1 MDIHVTLS
9 GRGGLSAQ
17 IYRQL
22 LDAVLDGRLRPG
34 ERLPPSRELAGRLS
48 VSRNTV
54 GVAYDRLTAEG
65 FLVGRVGA
73 GTFVCDRPA
82 TRSRSARASAE
93 VLPRARW
100 RSVPVE
106 APSWEPRFDFRVG
119 VPDVELFPWATWRRL
134 VSSSL
139 RRSAVRSA
147 DYADP
152 AGERVLREAVARHV
166 GLARSV
172 HAGPDDVVITQG
184 AQQALDLIARV
195 LVDPGDVVAVEEP
208 GYLPARRLFAAHGAR
223 VVGVPVDAEGLV
235 VAALPSSAR
244 VVYTTPS
251 HQFPL
256 GIPMSVA
263 RRAELL
269 AWAGRRGAVVVE
281 DDYDSEFRFSDR
293 PLEPLQSLDG
303 QGRVI
308 YVGTFS
314 KTLLPAL
321 RLGFLVAAPA
331 VRQAVRAARQL
342 GDWHGEVT
350 GQLALAKFIDEGLLA
365 RHVRR
370 AGREYGRRHA
380 RIVAVLERDFAG
392 VATLVPSAA
401 GLHVFAET
409 STSLDA
415 RVAGARE
422 VGVNT
427 LEGLCEHTGGRSG
440 FALGFGTIRY
450 EEIDEGLARLR
461 ECLADSGCP
470 R

>member
-9 GRGGLSAQ
+9 GRGDLAAQ

-34 ERLPPSRELAGRLS
+34 ERLPPSRELAVRLS

-100 RSVPVE
+100 RSVPAE
-106 APSWEPRFDFRVG
+106 SPSWEPRFDFRVG
-119 VPDVELFPWATWRRL
+119 VPDVDLFPWATWRRL
-134 VSSSL
+134 VSASL

-195 LVDPGDVVAVEEP
+195 LIDPGEVVAVEEP

-223 VVGVPVDAEGLV
+223 VVGVPVDDQGLV
-235 VAALPSSAR
+235 VAELPSSAR

-303 QGRVI
+303 QGRVV

-321 RLGFLVAAPA
+321 RLGFLVAPPA
-331 VRQAVRAARQL
+331 VRRAVRAARQL
-342 GDWHGEVT
+342 CDWHGEVT
-350 GQLALAKFIDEGLLA
+350 GQLALAKFIEEGLLA

-392 VATLVPSAA
+392 VARVVPSAA

-409 STSLDA
+409 PKPLDA
-415 RVAGARE
+415 RVAAARG

-440 FALGFGTIRY
+440 FALGFGTIGY
-450 EEIDEGLARLR
+450 EQIEEGLARLR
-461 ECLADSGCP
+461 ECLADTGCP
-470 R
+470 Q